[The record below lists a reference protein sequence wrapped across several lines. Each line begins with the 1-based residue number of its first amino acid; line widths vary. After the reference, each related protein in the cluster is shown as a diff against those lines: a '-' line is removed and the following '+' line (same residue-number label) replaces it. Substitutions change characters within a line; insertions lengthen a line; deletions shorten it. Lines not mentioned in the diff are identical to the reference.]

1 MYILIGSQCY
11 NLISSLVAQ
20 VTRLLVRRALACS
33 LTCSPCSPCSWS
45 SPRCPWVS
53 SGWSRWSRWV
63 MRLTAGWLPSNRALY
78 VLLGPNQVWGGRGEF
93 QSSRGHHYHHITAF
107 HPRPIL
113 RCLNSWMG
121 GSNVNIW
128 GIWKHHSNQ
137 LAIDGV
143 GVIIVCQCFSPSPP
157 KDSLMQQQY
166 CDQEYE
172 RAVIFRLGRL
182 IQAREDIYNV
192 SR

>member
-1 MYILIGSQCY
+1 
-11 NLISSLVAQ
+11 
-20 VTRLLVRRALACS
+20 
-33 LTCSPCSPCSWS
+33 
-45 SPRCPWVS
+45 
-53 SGWSRWSRWV
+53 
-63 MRLTAGWLPSNRALY
+63 MR
-78 VLLGPNQVWGGRGEF
+78 GRGEF

-107 HPRPIL
+107 HLRPIL

-182 IQAREDIYNV
+182 IQAREDSLYKIFSDFTLKYRAVPGAPEYSSSSLVLMFIRRLTWGQQHTMCPHKRSGNRIQISDDRPQSSFTEKLNLKYHV
-192 SR
+192 SLFILSFCLLQN